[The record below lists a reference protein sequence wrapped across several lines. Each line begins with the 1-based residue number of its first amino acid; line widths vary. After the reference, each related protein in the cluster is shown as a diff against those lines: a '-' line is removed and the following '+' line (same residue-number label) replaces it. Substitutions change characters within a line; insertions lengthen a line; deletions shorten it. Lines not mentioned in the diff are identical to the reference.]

1 MIISNYSS
9 IMLRTSSA
17 DQASAT
23 KVVAPD
29 KTQVS
34 TSLSSS
40 GSQTQPA
47 TADPSQGLDKHSP
60 QGAVVSQTSVSASE
74 ATTHQSS
81 DKQRQESDALIS
93 KNLAQRDREV
103 KTHERIHASIGGVFA
118 SAPHFSYQKG
128 PDGQL
133 YAVEGDVR
141 IDTSAVAGDPR
152 ATLEKAQVIIRA
164 ALSVPEPSIQDKRV
178 AAQARAMAT
187 EASAEIAKLEKP
199 LGANTQVDGEQLMT
213 EAVSE
218 KTIDVSSDQKNAEV
232 SNEKLSKEDQADKK
246 EESPEDK
253 KSVAELNAEI
263 GSSSKA
269 AAASLQEF
277 NNRLNDINKA
287 LHDINLR
294 LVDTGVFEKLFPEG
308 SIIDKNV

>member
-17 DQASAT
+17 ESASAAKT
-23 KVVAPD
+23 VTPD
-29 KTQVS
+29 KTS
-34 TSLSSS
+34 THSSASLSS
-40 GSQTQPA
+40 QA
-47 TADPSQGLDKHSP
+47 TADPAQGLDKHSA
-60 QGAVVSQTSVSASE
+60 QAASISQTSVSATE
-74 ATTHQSS
+74 ASTHQSS
-81 DKQRQESDALIS
+81 DKQRQENDALIS
-93 KNLAQRDREV
+93 KDLAQRDREV
-103 KTHERIHASIGGVFA
+103 KNHERIHASIGGSFA

-164 ALSVPEPSIQDKRV
+164 ALSVPEPSVQDKRV

-187 EASAEIAKLEKP
+187 EASAEIAKRENPLEDRF
-199 LGANTQVDGEQLMT
+199 GDG
-213 EAVSE
+213 SE
-218 KTIDVSSDQKNAEV
+218 KVIAQASSTAPDETSESQHRADINVDKP
-232 SNEKLSKEDQADKK
+232 SKEDQADK
-246 EESPEDK
+246 ESKDK
-253 KSVAELNAEI
+253 KSVADSNAEML
-263 GSSSKA
+263 SSSQDT
-269 AAASLQEF
+269 AASLQEF
-277 NNRLNDINKA
+277 NKRLNDINKT

-294 LVDTGVFEKLFPEG
+294 LVEAGVFEKLFPEG